1 MALTSSLRT
10 DAYSS
15 RFWEGHDFSRAVR
28 SLKMYCAS
36 APEANSLRLRLVIP
50 QPARKS
56 LVTLATVAALWFA
69 AGCANSGSVAG
80 KVDQGRAI
88 AFDRQ
93 NGVVTLIL
101 DSAPKSDQPRYDV
114 LPPVAVKLPV
124 DPNETG
130 PAPEAGKLLSFDTKQ
145 RTVVFFDPA
154 SGTLKTVSYLP
165 VNEQDDVSRN
175 DPRVAKTKF
184 PAVDRQ
190 NKTVTIYSRRKKIL
204 LTFSVPGEYLA
215 LPGDTWKSG
224 DEIRYYYKQP
234 GQALRLMN
242 VSKTDLTKAGK

>member
-1 MALTSSLRT
+1 MALT
-10 DAYSS
+10 
-15 RFWEGHDFSRAVR
+15 
-28 SLKMYCAS
+28 
-36 APEANSLRLRLVIP
+36 
-50 QPARKS
+50 RKS
-56 LVTLATVAALWFA
+56 LVTLTTVAALCFA

-88 AFDRQ
+88 AFDKQ
-93 NGVVTLIL
+93 NGMVTLIL
-101 DSAPKSDQPRYDV
+101 DSAPKSDQPSYDV
-114 LPPVAVKLPV
+114 LPPVAVRLPV

-130 PAPEAGKLLSFDTKQ
+130 PAPEAGKMLSFDTKK
-145 RTVVFFDPA
+145 RTIAFFDPS

-165 VNEQDDVSRN
+165 VDEQDGVSRN

-190 NKTVTIYSRRKKIL
+190 KKTVTIYSRRKKLL
-204 LTFSVPGEYLA
+204 LTFAVPDEYLG
-215 LPGDTWKSG
+215 LPDDTWKSG

>member
-1 MALTSSLRT
+1 MTLN
-10 DAYSS
+10 
-15 RFWEGHDFSRAVR
+15 
-28 SLKMYCAS
+28 K
-36 APEANSLRLRLVIP
+36 
-50 QPARKS
+50 KS
-56 LVTLATVAALWFA
+56 LVTLAIAAALWFA
-69 AGCANSGSVAG
+69 TGCANSGRVGG
-80 KVDQGRAI
+80 KVEQGRAI
-88 AFDRQ
+88 AFDKQ

-101 DSAPKSDQPRYDV
+101 DSAPKSDQPKYDV
-114 LPPVAVKLPV
+114 LPPVTVKLPV
-124 DPNETG
+124 NPNEIG
-130 PAPEAGKLLSFDTKQ
+130 PLPDAGKLLSFDTKQ
-145 RTVVFFDPA
+145 RTVVFFDSS
-154 SGTLKTVSYLP
+154 SGTLRTVSYLP

-204 LTFSVPGEYLA
+204 LTFSVPDEYLA
-215 LPGDTWKSG
+215 LPDDTWKSG

>member
-1 MALTSSLRT
+1 MALT
-10 DAYSS
+10 
-15 RFWEGHDFSRAVR
+15 
-28 SLKMYCAS
+28 
-36 APEANSLRLRLVIP
+36 
-50 QPARKS
+50 RKS

-69 AGCANSGSVAG
+69 AGCANSG
-80 KVDQGRAI
+80 KVEQGRAI
-88 AFDRQ
+88 AFDKQ

-101 DSAPKSDQPRYDV
+101 DSAPKSDQPKYDV
-114 LPPVAVKLPV
+114 LPPVVVRLPL
-124 DPNETG
+124 DANETG
-130 PAPEAGKLLSFDTKQ
+130 PAPDAGKLLSFDTKS
-145 RTVVFFDPA
+145 RTIVFFDQT

-165 VNEQDDVSRN
+165 VEEQNGVSRD

-190 NKTVTIYSRRKKIL
+190 KKTVTIYSRRKKLL
-204 LTFSVPGEYLA
+204 LTFAVPDEYLA
-215 LPGDTWKSG
+215 LPDDTWKSG